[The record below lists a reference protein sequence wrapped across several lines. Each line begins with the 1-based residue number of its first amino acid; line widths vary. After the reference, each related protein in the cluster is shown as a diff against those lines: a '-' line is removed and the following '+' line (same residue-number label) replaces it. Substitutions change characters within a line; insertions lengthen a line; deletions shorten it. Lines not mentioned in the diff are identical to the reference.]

1 MIMLY
6 TIHDFIENYDFH
18 LLYQALNTTDEDIVI
33 DIDSCGGNLRE
44 AWKMYDA
51 IRTHNGKVT
60 VNVSGDCMSAAVL
73 ILLAAKPENR
83 FANINAQ
90 FMIHKPL
97 LEWWDWTLTDEDCV
111 NVHEEITKE
120 TEKLKACYLERTTAS
135 ETEIDTLI
143 NAEQIFGVELAINLG
158 FVSKKN
164 EYVNKKVDTMKRK
177 PSTVEMVLRNVLVKA
192 GLLNQKE
199 YKTADDDTLIVET
212 SEEPKVG
219 DESPNSDGEYLM
231 PDGQKIFIKDGK
243 IEKIEEP
250 APPAQPVQTTQTTTT
265 EGEDNEGNTET
276 QGEQNELENL
286 RKEVAQLRNKAEQY
300 DRIFALVNKCGGETA
315 LTALLNTQ
323 SKQPQTKSSETK
335 TGNDDSYNY
344 FKNL

>member
-1 MIMLY
+1 MLY

-18 LLYQALNTTDEDIVI
+18 LLYEALNTTEEDIVI
-33 DIDSCGGNLRE
+33 DIDSGGGNLRE

-97 LEWWDWTLTDEDCV
+97 LEWWSLTLTDEDCV
-111 NVHEEITKE
+111 NVHDEITRE
-120 TEKLKACYLERTTAS
+120 TEKLKVCYLERTTAS

-164 EYVNKKVDTMKRK
+164 EYVNKKVNTMKKK

-212 SEEPKVG
+212 SEDPKVG

-231 PDGQKIFIKDGK
+231 PDGQKIFIKEGK
-243 IEKIEEP
+243 IEKIEAP
-250 APPAQPVQTTQTTTT
+250 APEPTT
-265 EGEDNEGNTET
+265 NNAPGNQVNNDPDT
-276 QGEQNELENL
+276 QNELENL
-286 RKEVAQLRNKAEQY
+286 RQRVEQLQAKADQF
-300 DRIFALVNKCGGETA
+300 DSINALVSKCGGENA
-315 LTALLNTQ
+315 LIALLNST
-323 SKQPQTKSSETK
+323 SKPAKNTVSSSKVEDE
-335 TGNDDSYNY
+335 DDSYNH
-344 FKNL
+344 FKQL